1 MNIFQYQNLL
11 YFLKVLYYTDK
22 IKNDKT
28 VNNVNNALTELRNR
42 VNRKEI
48 PKDGNHVRVINI
60 VEEILKFNIQQ
71 KRKRL
76 PLNLA
81 RFFDRKK
88 PQNIKSINKS
98 QAGNT
103 SENLLNEIRQIVYSL
118 HRAKIYY

>member
-60 VEEILKFNIQQ
+60 VEEIL
-71 KRKRL
+71 
-76 PLNLA
+76 
-81 RFFDRKK
+81 
-88 PQNIKSINKS
+88 
-98 QAGNT
+98 
-103 SENLLNEIRQIVYSL
+103 
-118 HRAKIYY
+118 